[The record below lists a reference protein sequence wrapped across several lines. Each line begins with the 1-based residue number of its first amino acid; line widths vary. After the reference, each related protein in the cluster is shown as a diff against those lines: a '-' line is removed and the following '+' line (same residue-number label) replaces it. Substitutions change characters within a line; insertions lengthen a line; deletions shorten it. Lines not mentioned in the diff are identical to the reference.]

1 MPGAIRKLGSFLG
14 LVENDEFYDED
25 MIDETPVSQS
35 TVRDLPVR
43 STPTPAIRPVAP
55 VAVEPEPAA
64 RIVKVSIHSFNDAAR
79 IGEEFKRGHA
89 VIMNCQDLNDT
100 QEQRIVDYA
109 SGLVHGC
116 EGNLERITRG
126 VFLVSPKNLDVHDM
140 ARATIANDGFF
151 NQS

>member
-14 LVENDEFYDED
+14 LVENDEFYEED
-25 MIDETPVSQS
+25 MIEETPTAYS
-35 TVRDLPVR
+35 TVRDLPLR
-43 STPTPAIRPVAP
+43 STPTPAVRPVAP
-55 VAVEPEPAA
+55 AEPEPAA
-64 RIVKVSIHSFNDAAR
+64 RIIKVSIHSFNDAAR

-89 VIMNCQDLNDT
+89 VIMNCQDLNDM

-109 SGLVHGC
+109 SGLVHGR
-116 EGNLERITRG
+116 EGKLERLSRG

-140 ARATIANDGFF
+140 VRATMDHDGFF